1 MLLPV
6 LVAIVHLI
14 EASLIQGVV
23 KGEVP
28 CDHLIESGLIRP
40 IFDIDLD
47 FLIWEG
53 VLLFWPEL
61 AEVHRWVG

>member
-6 LVAIVHLI
+6 LIAIVHLI

-23 KGEVP
+23 KGEIP
-28 CDHLIESGLIRP
+28 CDHLVESGLISP
-40 IFDIDLD
+40 ILDIDLN

-61 AEVHRWVG
+61 AEVHRGVG